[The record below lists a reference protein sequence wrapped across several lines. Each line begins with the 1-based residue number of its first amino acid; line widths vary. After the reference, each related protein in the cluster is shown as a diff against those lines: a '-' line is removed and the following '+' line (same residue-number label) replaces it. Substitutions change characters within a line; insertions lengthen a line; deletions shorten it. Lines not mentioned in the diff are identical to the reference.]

1 MNKSTKII
9 VCIMLLSIL
18 SYIVIMSL
26 KPTEILNEEKNESG
40 DFESGEIVSGD
51 EMQYTIEKL
60 SETEIGLIASS
71 DNTEIITKYVFE
83 NDAVA
88 EVYVIQEVFSGDFV
102 EDMYE
107 AMKTDEDI
115 SKIYEDIIL
124 EENVIT
130 MKLKQDYVNI
140 YSGVTYEK
148 LYEELEKSL
157 NLSE

>member
-9 VCIMLLSIL
+9 VCIMLLSIVA
-18 SYIVIMSL
+18 YIIIMSL

-40 DFESGEIVSGD
+40 DLESGEISSGD

-83 NDAVA
+83 NDAVV

-115 SKIYEDIIL
+115 SQIYEEINL

-130 MKLKQDYVNI
+130 MKLKHDYVNV
-140 YSGVTYEK
+140 YAGVTYEK
-148 LYEELEKSL
+148 LYDELNKSL